1 VDSELE
7 VIRDQMEETRAS
19 LADKLET
26 LEAQVRETVQTASD
40 TVETVKETV
49 AATVENVKS
58 TVDSVSDTVST
69 VTSNLDPRQ
78 YFESNPWAAFGAAV
92 GVGFVGGLLAG
103 GSSSPAQQSWQ
114 GGSTPTPTPAY
125 TPAASAA
132 PASSNSGQSSFGLGS
147 LLSSSGPFGEVVD
160 KLKGLAVG
168 TLLGYVREMVSTS
181 APEMWKNDLTG
192 MLDNITPQLG
202 GQVIHHPDLKVNGPA
217 SSNEGNSGGDGGS
230 RTQDWSSRG
239 GASAYGRG

>member
-69 VTSNLDPRQ
+69 VTNKLDPRQ

-103 GSSSPAQQSWQ
+103 GSSSPEQQNWQ
-114 GGSTPTPTPAY
+114 PTSTPTPTPAY
-125 TPAASAA
+125 TPSGNAGSSRSA
-132 PASSNSGQSSFGLGS
+132 GQSSVLGN
-147 LLSSSGPFGEVVD
+147 LLSSNGPFGEVVD

-168 TLLGYVREMVSTS
+168 TLMGYLREMVSTS
-181 APEMWKNDLTG
+181 APDMWKNDLTG
-192 MLDNITPQLG
+192 MLDNITTELG
-202 GQVIHHPDLKVNGPA
+202 GKVIHHPDLKVNGPA
-217 SSNEGNSGGDGGS
+217 SCPH
-230 RTQDWSSRG
+230 
-239 GASAYGRG
+239 